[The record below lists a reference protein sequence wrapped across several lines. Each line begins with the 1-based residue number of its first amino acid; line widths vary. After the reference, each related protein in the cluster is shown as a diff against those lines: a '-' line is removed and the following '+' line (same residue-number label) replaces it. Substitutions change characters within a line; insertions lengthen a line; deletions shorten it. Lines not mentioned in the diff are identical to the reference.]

1 MENKMITYTPNPESS
16 INLDLSSYSRP
27 EADRGTVK
35 FAWMYAV
42 FGAVCVILLILKPY
56 IAFVQSYFVLLEVM
70 AAILLFMAGKCY
82 FAYAREYSR
91 FLRWDCTAARIKK
104 ITEHESNG
112 HTFIEMEFTPE
123 GENESI
129 QFTEEINAPVLGIIR
144 DLEINALPLLYR
156 PSACRTRNAFYVDLR
171 FNAAGLDTSNL
182 MKKK

>member
-1 MENKMITYTPNPESS
+1 MENKMITYTPNPEAP

-42 FGAVCVILLILKPY
+42 FGAVCVILLILKQY
-56 IAFVQSYFVLLEVM
+56 LGFVQSYFVLLEVM

-104 ITEHESNG
+104 LRSMRTMDTHSLKWNSRL
-112 HTFIEMEFTPE
+112 TV
-123 GENESI
+123 
-129 QFTEEINAPVLGIIR
+129 NAK
-144 DLEINALPLLYR
+144 
-156 PSACRTRNAFYVDLR
+156 AFSLRKRSTLR
-171 FNAAGLDTSNL
+171 FWE
-182 MKKK
+182 

>member
-1 MENKMITYTPNPESS
+1 
-16 INLDLSSYSRP
+16 
-27 EADRGTVK
+27 
-35 FAWMYAV
+35 
-42 FGAVCVILLILKPY
+42 
-56 IAFVQSYFVLLEVM
+56 
-70 AAILLFMAGKCY
+70 
-82 FAYAREYSR
+82 
-91 FLRWDCTAARIKK
+91 
-104 ITEHESNG
+104 
-112 HTFIEMEFTPE
+112 MEFTPE

>member
-1 MENKMITYTPNPESS
+1 MITYTPNPESP

-129 QFTEEINAPVLGIIR
+129 QFTEEINA
-144 DLEINALPLLYR
+144 LPLLYR